1 MTQVK
6 NPLLSALKHQ
16 LASVYKGSPDV
27 IDNLLVALLCQGH
40 LLLEDVP
47 GLGKTT
53 LAKALTKSLSLSFNR
68 VQCTPD
74 LMPSDILGGNIYQQ
88 NEQSFKF
95 LPGPIFA
102 NLVLVD
108 EINRASPRAQSAF
121 LEAMAEGAVTID
133 RETVQLPSPFM
144 VIATQNP
151 IEFAGTFPLPEAQ
164 LDRFFMRVSLGY
176 PTADQSLD
184 ILNGH
189 LQQEPIHSVRPI
201 INKDTLLQWQKACLD
216 VQIIDDVKKYIVAFI
231 EATRNHKDVRLGA
244 SPRAAI
250 ALMHAARA
258 DAYLKGA
265 QYVTPQHVQSVAY
278 AVLGHRL
285 VLRGGQNIARG
296 QKIIEELL
304 QTVPVIAVAVNN
316 SAAPVAVAPAA
327 K

>member
-16 LASVYKGSPDV
+16 LTNVYKGSPEV

-40 LLLEDVP
+40 VLLEDVP

-53 LAKALTKSLSLSFNR
+53 LAKALTKCLSLSFNR
-68 VQCTPD
+68 IQCTPD
-74 LMPSDILGGNIYQQ
+74 LMPSDILGGNIYQP

-121 LEAMAEGAVTID
+121 LEAMAESAVTVD
-133 RETVQLPSPFM
+133 RKTASLPLPFM

-164 LDRFFMRVSLGY
+164 LDRFFMRLSLGY
-176 PTADQSLD
+176 PSAEQSLQ
-184 ILNGH
+184 ILTSH
-189 LQQEPIHSVRPI
+189 LQQEPINAIRPI
-201 INKDTLLQWQKACLD
+201 INKETLVQWQQACLD
-216 VQIIDDVKKYIVAFI
+216 VQIIDDVKKYIVALI
-231 EATRNHKDVRLGA
+231 EATRSHKDVRLGA

-258 DAYLKGA
+258 DAYLKNA
-265 QYVTPQHVQSVAY
+265 QFVTPQHVQSIAL

-285 VLRGGQNIARG
+285 VLRGGQSVARS

-304 QTVPVIAVAVNN
+304 QTVPVIAVA
-316 SAAPVAVAPAA
+316 APAPSTA
-327 K
+327 E

>member
-16 LASVYKGSPDV
+16 LTNVYKGSPEV

-40 LLLEDVP
+40 VLLEDVP

-53 LAKALTKSLSLSFNR
+53 LAKALTKCLSLSFNR
-68 VQCTPD
+68 IQCTPD
-74 LMPSDILGGNIYQQ
+74 LMPSDIIGGNIYQP

-121 LEAMAEGAVTID
+121 LEAMAESAVTVD
-133 RETVQLPSPFM
+133 RKTASLPLPFM

-164 LDRFFMRVSLGY
+164 LDRFFMRLSLGY
-176 PTADQSLD
+176 PSAEQSLQ
-184 ILNGH
+184 ILTSH
-189 LQQEPIHSVRPI
+189 LQQEPINAIRPI
-201 INKDTLLQWQKACLD
+201 INKETLVQWQQACLD
-216 VQIIDDVKKYIVAFI
+216 VQIIDDVKKYIVALI
-231 EATRNHKDVRLGA
+231 EATRSHKDVRLGA

-258 DAYLKGA
+258 DAYLKNA
-265 QYVTPQHVQSVAY
+265 QFVTPQHVQSMAL

-285 VLRGGQNIARG
+285 VLRGGQSVARS

-304 QTVPVIAVAVNN
+304 QTVPVIAVA
-316 SAAPVAVAPAA
+316 APAPSTA
-327 K
+327 E